1 MIEIKDKHRII
12 SFTHQK
18 DADNYKDYLKNGLK
32 VIRKDGRTYHFNN
45 GDRLIN
51 VSLQGEEN
59 QRYVLHTRNK
69 TITSEKL
76 QKKHIQAI
84 FQWKEYF

>member
-1 MIEIKDKHRII
+1 MIEIKDKNRTIY
-12 SFTHQK
+12 FAHQI
-18 DADNYKDYLKNGLK
+18 DADNYKDYLENGLK
-32 VIRKDGRTYHFNN
+32 VTRKDGRTYHFNN

-51 VSLQGEEN
+51 VSLQGEEK

-84 FQWKEYF
+84 TQ